1 MAHANRFKL
10 QTGRTVNRP
19 TRAYLTL
26 LTLFAHGMAIAEPVQ
41 GTVID
46 STGVEIGAL
55 GNNGVLAKINSTV
68 VFIPLKGTTMV
79 GDNGKTWTDPT
90 RFVPQNGS
98 ETLHFA
104 DLDCKGKSFVTFRSV
119 ILGATPAATV
129 ADGQGGGTVY
139 IGTVSFPVNR
149 QMQSRLNGSFGPPL
163 CFNANEKVP
172 TVPLAATVDL
182 GSLYVAPYS
191 LK

>member
-1 MAHANRFKL
+1 M
-10 QTGRTVNRP
+10 NRP

-26 LTLFAHGMAIAEPVQ
+26 LALFAHGTAIAQPVQ

-46 STGVEIGAL
+46 AAGVEIGAL
-55 GNNGVLAKINSTV
+55 VSSSPVSGGVFAKINSTV
-68 VFIPLKGTTMV
+68 VVIPLKGTTMV

-90 RFVPQNGS
+90 RLVPTNGT
-98 ETLHFA
+98 EGVYFP
-104 DLDCKGKSFVTFRSV
+104 DLDCKGKAFVTFRYPS
-119 ILGATPAATV
+119 LGATPAATV

-139 IGTVSFPVNR
+139 IGTVSSPVYR
-149 QMQSRLNGSFGPPL
+149 QVQSRLAGTFGPPL
-163 CFNANEKVP
+163 CVNGNDKVP
-172 TVPLAATVDL
+172 TVPLTSTVDL